1 MEQLDVSDGFDV
13 HEYRHGLKL
22 LREDRETMHLE
33 NRAARFACPA
43 CDRPFERLFVSQ
55 KRTNTFGNPG
65 SPFCL
70 VRTDEELL
78 LLTHPTE

>member
-1 MEQLDVSDGFDV
+1 MERLDVSEGFDV

-22 LREDRETMHLE
+22 LTEGRETMHLE
-33 NRAARFACPA
+33 NRDGYGCPA
-43 CDRPFERLFVSQ
+43 CGERFERLFVSE

-70 VRTDEELL
+70 VRTEDALL
-78 LLTHPTE
+78 VLTH